1 MGSTEPEKDE
11 WSTFMKGLFLG
22 GFLGALAGILFA
34 PKAGKELRDEI
45 KGKGGEAFGEA
56 KRIYAESRTKAK
68 DVLDEAKR
76 RADQLRR
83 EADLRLTEARRKVSE
98 ILAGAEEEARK
109 VMESEKTSWEEP
121 RQELKSQG
129 EETPGAVIPDKAKG

>member
-1 MGSTEPEKDE
+1 MGSTEPEKYE
-11 WSTFMKGLFLG
+11 LFTFMKGLFLG

-98 ILAGAEEEARK
+98 ILAGAEEEARQSDGIRK
-109 VMESEKTSWEEP
+109 DLLGGTETGIEEP
-121 RQELKSQG
+121 RRRNARSCD
-129 EETPGAVIPDKAKG
+129 P